1 LHTFHSLPSELSLVQ
16 IRVFRQTC
24 RLMID
29 DVPAHPSLQSK
40 PGKHVRLG
48 WKRMW
53 MGHPSYWVCQFI
65 GWFGGAT
72 GEIVA
77 SVLHSERTA
86 FSAWFNLVGACFGI
100 VITHLLRGLILHQG
114 WFQWSSRKQLLW
126 SIFLCI
132 PAACIYVAMFFPLIW
147 VFDPYKVKPEENG
160 AVAFAAFFWSY
171 SALVVWSGFYFGWH
185 YLRHYQQAALDRAN
199 LNAAL
204 KDAELRALRIQLN
217 PHFLFNA
224 LNSIRSLVES
234 NPGRAREAVTLLA
247 NLLRGAL
254 SSSEKEMVPLSRELE
269 AVKYYLALE
278 EIRFEER
285 LRTKFEI
292 APEAQDALVP
302 PFAVQTLVEN
312 AIKHGV
318 GTHVDGALIR
328 IEASRS
334 SSFLHILVS
343 NTPGRL
349 LAGGRSTGVG
359 LKNLRSR
366 LALHFEGQAEL
377 SLREAGPGNVLAEMT
392 IPFNRAPLAE
402 RQAAGSEHVDGF
414 PIRTLKL

>member
-1 LHTFHSLPSELSLVQ
+1 MT
-16 IRVFRQTC
+16 
-24 RLMID
+24 D
-29 DVPAHPSLQSK
+29 DVPAHPTLQSK
-40 PGKHVRLG
+40 LGKHVRLG
-48 WKRMW
+48 WKEIW

-100 VITHLLRGLILHQG
+100 VITHLLRALIWHQG
-114 WFQWSSRKQLLW
+114 WFQWPSRKQLLW
-126 SIFLCI
+126 SIVLCI
-132 PAACIYVAMFFPLIW
+132 PAASIYVAMFFPLIW
-147 VFDPYKVKPEENG
+147 AFDPYKVKPEENG

-171 SALVVWSGFYFGWH
+171 SALVVWCGFYFGWH

-254 SSSEKEMVPLSRELE
+254 NSSEQEMVPLCRELA

-278 EIRFEER
+278 EIRFEDR
-285 LRTKFEI
+285 LRTRFEI

-318 GTHVDGALIR
+318 GAHIDGALIV
-328 IEASRS
+328 IEASRRS
-334 SSFLHILVS
+334 NFLHVRVG
-343 NTPGRL
+343 NNPGRL
-349 LAGGRSTGVG
+349 LARNRASGVG

-366 LALHFEGQAEL
+366 LALHFDGQAEL
-377 SLREAGPGNVLAEMT
+377 LLREDGPDAVVAELT
-392 IPFNRAPLAE
+392 IPFQ
-402 RQAAGSEHVDGF
+402 QALVAQGQLTGSEHVDGF
-414 PIRTLKL
+414 PIERTLKI

>member
-1 LHTFHSLPSELSLVQ
+1 
-16 IRVFRQTC
+16 
-24 RLMID
+24 MID
-29 DVPAHPSLQSK
+29 DVPAHPSSLPKPSK
-40 PGKHVRLG
+40 FARSGCKE
-48 WKRMW
+48 MW

-100 VITHLLRGLILHQG
+100 VITHLLRALIWQQG
-114 WFQWSSRKQLLW
+114 WFNWPSRKQLLW
-126 SIFLCI
+126 SVVLCI
-132 PAACIYVAMFFPLIW
+132 PAACAYVAMFFPLIW
-147 VFDPYKVKPEENG
+147 AFDPYKVKPEENG

-171 SALVVWSGFYFGWH
+171 SALVVWCGFYFGWH

-254 SSSEKEMVPLSRELE
+254 SSSEKEMVPLNRELA
-269 AVKYYLALE
+269 AVECYLALE
-278 EIRFEER
+278 EIRFEDR
-285 LRTKFEI
+285 LRTRFEVT
-292 APEAQDALVP
+292 PEAQEALVP

-318 GTHVDGALIR
+318 SAHVDGALIR
-328 IEASRS
+328 IEASRGS
-334 SSFLHILVS
+334 NSLHIRVS
-343 NTPGRL
+343 NTPGQL
-349 LAGGRSTGVG
+349 LTRTRSSGVG

-366 LALHFEGQAEL
+366 LLLHFEGRADV
-377 SLREAGPGNVLAEMT
+377 SLREDGANQVVAELT
-392 IPFNRAPLAE
+392 IPFLQASASE
-402 RQAAGSEHVDGF
+402 RQLGGVEQLDGF
-414 PIRTLKL
+414 PLERTLKL